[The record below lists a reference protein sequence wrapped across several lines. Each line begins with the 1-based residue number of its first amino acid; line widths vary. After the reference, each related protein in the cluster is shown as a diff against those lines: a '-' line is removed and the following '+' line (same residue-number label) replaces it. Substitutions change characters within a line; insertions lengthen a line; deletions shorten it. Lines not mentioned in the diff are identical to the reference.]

1 MNANLKARIQ
11 SECFFA
17 NQMNERPCLKQTP
30 SWPQFFLFL
39 LLEQFPPLFST
50 LPHRLICSTRLRCFI
65 LFIVDSM
72 HNRRFKSSIY
82 QLPEF
87 LLLFQSL
94 SSKIRQHSTS
104 STTFPAFWPWI
115 SNTKHS
121 SHLWNY
127 ISTSTSRLQPWIPI
141 SKEIDLMKC

>member
-1 MNANLKARIQ
+1 MNGSLKARIQ

-39 LLEQFPPLFST
+39 LLEHFPPLFST

-87 LLLFQSL
+87 H
-94 SSKIRQHSTS
+94 SSRISAAISKFVVKDK
-104 STTFPAFWPWI
+104 TTFNIFH
-115 SNTKHS
+115 N
-121 SHLWNY
+121 
-127 ISTSTSRLQPWIPI
+127 IPRI
-141 SKEIDLMKC
+141 LTVNFQYETFFTFVKLHFYLHF

>member
-1 MNANLKARIQ
+1 MNGSLKARIQ

-39 LLEQFPPLFST
+39 LLEHFPPLFST

-87 LLLFQSL
+87 LLLFQSF
-94 SSKIRQHSTS
+94 SSKHNIQHLPQHSPHFDREFPIRNILHICEI
-104 STTFPAFWPWI
+104 TFLPPLLDCSLEFQ
-115 SNTKHS
+115 
-121 SHLWNY
+121 
-127 ISTSTSRLQPWIPI
+127 SRKKSI
-141 SKEIDLMKC
+141 